1 MSGKKGNSL
10 VCMSRNK
17 NQKNIKKWS
26 GRDLNPGSATLK
38 EELLRRIPGF
48 KFRPLHYHQQQV
60 LSTGQIQGIFV
71 CKPTTKHCSVGF
83 EIWQEVF
90 LCIRAHGH

>member
-26 GRDLNPGSATLK
+26 GRDLNPGSATRK
-38 EELLRRIPGF
+38 EELLRRIPASNSDRCITINN
-48 KFRPLHYHQQQV
+48 KCCRL
-60 LSTGQIQGIFV
+60 GQIQGIFV